1 MAISLESTAL
11 PRARTETSAPARVA
25 TTSSLMEPDLAH
37 RAGLRTVAVYE
48 AVKGVLVLAIG
59 FGLLALVHRDI
70 QALAETWVD
79 RFGLNPEG
87 RYPRM
92 FLTLADRM
100 ADTRLW
106 LVCLGAVFY
115 SLLRFVEAYGLWMAR
130 RWAEW
135 FALVS
140 CAVYLPVELFELWRG
155 ISVFKLMILGVNGLV
170 VLYLAYAL
178 YSSSQSRAKANA
190 V

>member
-1 MAISLESTAL
+1 MELSLESTTL
-11 PRARTETSAPARVA
+11 PRARTETAAPPRAA
-25 TTSSLMEPDLAH
+25 MSSSLMEPDLAH

-48 AVKGVLVLAIG
+48 AIKGILVLAIG

-70 QALAETWVD
+70 QALAEMWVD

-106 LVCLGAVFY
+106 LICVGAVFY

-155 ISVFKLMILGVNGLV
+155 ISIFKLTILGINGLV

-178 YSSSQSRAKANA
+178 YSSAQVRVKANA

>member
-1 MAISLESTAL
+1 MDLSLESKAL
-11 PRARTETSAPARVA
+11 PRAGIKNAETRHVVAP
-25 TTSSLMEPDLAH
+25 SLMEPDLAH

-48 AVKGVLVLAIG
+48 AIKGVLVLAIG

-70 QALAETWVD
+70 QAVAENWVD

-92 FLTLADRM
+92 FLTLADRV

-135 FALVS
+135 FALIS
-140 CAVYLPVELFELWRG
+140 CAAYIPVEIFELWRG
-155 ISVFKLMILGVNGLV
+155 ISVFKLIILSVNGLV

-178 YSSSQSRAKANA
+178 YSSAQARTKANA